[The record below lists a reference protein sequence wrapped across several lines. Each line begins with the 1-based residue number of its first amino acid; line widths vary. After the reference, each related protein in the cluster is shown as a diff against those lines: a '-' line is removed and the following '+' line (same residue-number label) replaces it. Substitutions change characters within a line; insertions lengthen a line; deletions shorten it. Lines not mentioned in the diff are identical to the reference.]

1 MSDSKFPT
9 HFKEYDALEILDEM
23 NQVHQLTHIFEQD
36 HKLVF
41 NIKLMNTYYD
51 SRNKLESW
59 IKTLIERWEQN
70 YGEKFNVENYLSAY
84 EGAGVGYE
92 EPILRS
98 GSAPEFNAPVEQEDT
113 RVSQAEDDHSGS
125 SDESREDSV
134 RPPDSV

>member
-59 IKTLIERWEQN
+59 IKTLIERWEKN
-70 YGEKFNVENYLSAY
+70 YGEKFHVEDYLSAY

-92 EPILRS
+92 EPILRA
-98 GSAPEFNAPVEQEDT
+98 GSAPEFNATVKQEDT